1 MRPPPSPLPPW
12 RLFFPLAAV
21 SGIAVVVIT
30 VLARDGLVAAPP
42 GWSLARWH
50 AHEMLFGHVAAAFA
64 GVLLT
69 ALPRWTGCPPITPM
83 TTLALAALWLAG
95 RIGCAL
101 GPDGIAPLASP
112 AFLLALALVAGLK
125 ITAAHDARDAP
136 LLALLVALAAA
147 DALLLADPHGETGA
161 FALRFGLSAMIAI
174 AAVMG
179 GRVAPALTRHLA
191 LTRGVD
197 LPVAPPRP
205 LEITTAAL
213 TATALLLWT
222 VAAAPVP
229 TSLALGAAAVSH
241 AIRLVWWK
249 GWTTPRRPSI
259 LALHVGYAFVP
270 LGLGLL
276 AWEAMVPSTGLADAA
291 RHVFGVG
298 VFGVMCLAV
307 QVSVVRRHT
316 GRPLVADRP
325 ADLATMILALAVL
338 ARLGG
343 ALLSNETLLKM
354 SALGWTAA
362 ATLLAV
368 TALGR
373 LRTASRT
380 TAAYP
385 TSPSDAAPGLTPAP
399 PTPSSP

>member
-21 SGIAVVVIT
+21 SGIAVVVVT
-30 VLARDGLVAAPP
+30 LLARDGLLPAPP

-69 ALPRWTGCPPITPM
+69 ALPRWTGCPPLAPRI
-83 TTLALAALWLAG
+83 TLALAALWLTA
-95 RIGCAL
+95 RLACAL
-101 GPDGIAPLASP
+101 GPQGLAPLASP
-112 AFLLALALVAGLK
+112 AFLLALALVAGRR
-125 ITAAHDARDAP
+125 IWAARDRRDAP
-136 LLALLVALAAA
+136 LLALLALLAAA
-147 DALLLADPHGETGA
+147 DALLLGDPHGDTGA
-161 FALRFGLSAMIAI
+161 LALRLGLSAMIAM

-197 LPVAPPRP
+197 LPVAPPRAV
-205 LEITTAAL
+205 EIATAAL
-213 TATALLLWT
+213 TTTALLLWT
-222 VAAAPVP
+222 LAAPPVP
-229 TSLALGAAAVSH
+229 TSLALAAAAASH

-249 GWTTPRRPSI
+249 GWTTTRRPSI
-259 LALHVGYAFVP
+259 LALHLGYTFVP
-270 LGLGLL
+270 LGLALL
-276 AWEAMVPSTGLADAA
+276 AWETMVPSTALADAA
-291 RHVFGVG
+291 RHAFGVG

-325 ADLATMILALAVL
+325 ADLATMALALAAF
-338 ARLGG
+338 ARLGA
-343 ALLSNETLLKM
+343 ALLSNETLLKT
-354 SALGWTAA
+354 SALGWTVA

-373 LRTASRT
+373 LRTPSRT

-385 TSPSDAAPGLTPAP
+385 TSPSDAAPGLTSAP